1 MHFGSNEGIFRI
13 FPGRSEEECGSYD
26 PRLRP
31 WYIAAG
37 SGPKNVVMVLDTS
50 GSMERGQKMD
60 LLKLAATR
68 VIKTLTVSDRVSIV
82 PFSSTAGPVIGD
94 SSGRLLSATEENKA
108 NLVEAIGGLVPI
120 GGTNFYDAFASAF
133 DSLDQSLEAEL
144 NVPCNSAILFFT
156 DGEMN
161 EPEGIQEQTV
171 IDLVSTRLNTTMQA
185 TGKPVMLFTYSISD
199 NDDDVHTF
207 PKQLA
212 CSTGELGVWSKI
224 ADENKIVES
233 LNSYYRLFALGLAQ
247 DRNMDFVAW
256 VEPYS
261 FATGGVMGTTA
272 SAPVYDRSRKPYL
285 FLGVVGIDFPLAALD
300 KALGV
305 QANNN
310 QGVLDRIVRAS
321 TAKCPSLNLT
331 VCELES
337 FRRQSSAGDD
347 ALCTPGFCSED
358 SFVDVEATKCPGIS
372 DYPNDLWANSI
383 QKGESYEVSLSIISM
398 QLIVNCCCIH
408 SLSHA
413 LPIFWHCSFF
423 LSEASMLCTW

>member
-1 MHFGSNEGIFRI
+1 MHFGSNEGMFRI
-13 FPGRSEEECGSYD
+13 FPGRSDEVCGSYD

-31 WYIAAG
+31 WYIAAS

-50 GSMERGQKMD
+50 GSMKGQRMD
-60 LLKLAATR
+60 LLKQAATR
-68 VIKTLTVSDRVSIV
+68 VIQTLTVSDRVAIV
-82 PFSSTAGPVIGD
+82 PFSSTAGHVIGD
-94 SSGRLLSATEENKA
+94 SSGRLLTATEDNKA
-108 NLVEAIGGLVPI
+108 YLVKAIDDLVAD
-120 GGTNFYDAFASAF
+120 GGTNFYDAFEHAF
-133 DSLDQSLEAEL
+133 DSLDQSVEAEL
-144 NVPCNSAILFFT
+144 NVPCNSVILFLT
-156 DGEMN
+156 DGEMT
-161 EPEGIQEQTV
+161 EPKGMQETTV

-199 NDDDVHTF
+199 NDSNVHTF

-224 ADENKIVES
+224 VNDDNLVES

-256 VEPYS
+256 VEPYP

-272 SAPVYDRSRKPYL
+272 SAPVYDRTRTPYL

-305 QANNN
+305 ESWNN

-347 ALCTPGFCSED
+347 ALCTAGFCSED
-358 SFVDVEATKCPGIS
+358 SFVVVESTKCPGIS
-372 DYPNDLWANSI
+372 DYPDELWANSNFMG
-383 QKGESYEVSLSIISM
+383 KSYMVSVSITSLLSLSR
-398 QLIVNCCCIH
+398 
-408 SLSHA
+408 SL
-413 LPIFWHCSFF
+413 CSLVLTFAGCRRRSP
-423 LSEASMLCTW
+423 LSGSSLLCT